1 MAKTKKK
8 EEIIDFTKPEK
19 ITEEQLTKLKALV
32 KDVNLMHHEL
42 GVFEGRKH
50 HMLSILT
57 KQQNTLADLQ
67 KEFEKEYGT
76 LNIDINDGSIKYEKE
91 NGEVNKED

>member
-1 MAKTKKK
+1 MAKK
-8 EEIIDFTKPEK
+8 EKMVDLTSKPEK
-19 ITEEQLTKLKALV
+19 ITNEELTTLKALV
-32 KDVNLMHHEL
+32 KDINLMHHEL